1 MRPAASGQPELT
13 RRVGPAAPVPL
24 GPHGGPTRPGETGP
38 GSEVASGPDR
48 GLLGVAGD
56 ELAFLE
62 PIADWTIGSYDIV
75 TLSEFPDDQTATA
88 FLLRGEH
95 EGARGPREPF
105 VSPA

>member
-38 GSEVASGPDR
+38 SSEIASGPDR
-48 GLLGVAGD
+48 GLLGGAGD

-62 PIADWTIGSYDIV
+62 PIAGWTIGSYDIV
-75 TLSEFPDDQTATA
+75 TLSEFPEDQTATA
-88 FLLRGEH
+88 FPPRGGPR
-95 EGARGPREPF
+95 GARGSRR
-105 VSPA
+105 